1 MTLCLHIYE
10 LLFSC
15 PFQALAEEMDGH
27 NERLGWLN
35 KHAPQ
40 ILSSPGLSPQSRDQQ
55 VGRLRAINLSW
66 SKVLF
71 FVVSWPPCPPPPPT
85 SSHIRSLIHTV
96 LCRSPVSC
104 WTESGRWRPTC
115 KATSSLGTN

>member
-1 MTLCLHIYE
+1 MTLFLCIYE
-10 LLFSC
+10 LPFSC
-15 PFQALAEEMDGH
+15 LFQALAEEMDGH

-40 ILSSPGLSPQSRDQQ
+40 ILSSPGLSSQSRDQH

-71 FVVSWPPCPPPPPT
+71 LVVSWPPCLPPPPPPT
-85 SSHIRSLIHTV
+85 FIL
-96 LCRSPVSC
+96 
-104 WTESGRWRPTC
+104 
-115 KATSSLGTN
+115 